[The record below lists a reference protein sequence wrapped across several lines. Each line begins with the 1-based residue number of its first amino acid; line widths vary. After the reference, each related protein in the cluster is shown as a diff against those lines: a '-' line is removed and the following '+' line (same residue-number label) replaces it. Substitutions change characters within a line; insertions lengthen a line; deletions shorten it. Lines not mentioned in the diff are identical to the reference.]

1 LKQREAVDANPFEI
15 RRKRIVTERG
25 QFGAFPEHQGVISPE
40 TTPGITAGQGQAS
53 GRSVRRPGASQ
64 HSFSRGFNRL
74 FAGTEQLSTLG
85 KIAFGSLWL
94 LVFAMPWEDAIT
106 ISGFGTSVRLI
117 GMVTL
122 GLGVL
127 AVVERG
133 RVRRPALG
141 HIVMAL
147 FVVLAVL
154 SYLWSLFPEG
164 TVIEAFSYVQ
174 LFTMVW
180 LIWELAP
187 GVQEQKHL
195 MRAYVFGT
203 FVSGIDTFYL
213 FLSHQESVYQ
223 RYAGAKLDA
232 NDLGLIMALSIPMSY
247 YLLIQSQGK
256 IVWVYRVHLILAGTT
271 ILLTASRGATLATVV
286 ALTIVPLTQAR
297 LGGRQRVALVLTVI
311 LLIGG
316 IIFFVPETSWERLAT
331 VPTEFEQGTFT
342 GRTIIWKAGWEI
354 FRAHP
359 FVGIGANAFRVIV
372 SRELGDPI
380 RTGAAD
386 PAPPAHNTFLS
397 VLVEQG
403 VLGFVVFCAMLGAL
417 ALSLRGMPPFPQRL
431 WIVSLAVWVVGVSS
445 LTWEMRKPTWF
456 FFGLLMAQC
465 GSISQMRRDA
475 QAFAHPRRSAL
486 PNSARIMGI
495 GISARKPGWSHFS

>member
-1 LKQREAVDANPFEI
+1 MEQ
-15 RRKRIVTERG
+15 G
-25 QFGAFPEHQGVISPE
+25 HSGAFPWHQGVIIPE
-40 TTPGITAGQGQAS
+40 TLPRVAPGQGRAP
-53 GRSVRRPGASQ
+53 GRNVRQQKTFRHPL
-64 HSFSRGFNRL
+64 SRGFNRL

-127 AVVERG
+127 AVVEGG

-147 FVVLAVL
+147 FVLLAVL
-154 SYLWSLFPEG
+154 SYLWSLYPEG
-164 TVIEAFSYVQ
+164 TLIEAFSYVQ
-174 LFTMVW
+174 LLTMVW

-187 GVQEQKHL
+187 GVEEQMHL

-203 FVSGIDTFYL
+203 FVSGIDTLYL

-247 YLLIQSQGK
+247 YLLIQNHGRM
-256 IVWVYRVHLILAGTT
+256 VWVYRVHLILAGTT

-286 ALTIVPLTQAR
+286 ALAIVPLTQAR

-316 IIFFVPETSWERLAT
+316 ILFFVPETSWERLAT

-372 SRELGDPI
+372 SRELAEPI
-380 RTGAAD
+380 RMGEAD

-403 VLGFVVFCAMLGAL
+403 VLGFAVFCGMLGAL
-417 ALSLRGMPPFPQRL
+417 AVSLRGMPPFPQRL

-465 GSISQMRRDA
+465 GSIAQMRCDA
-475 QAFAHPRRSAL
+475 RAFARLRQSAV
-486 PNSARIMGI
+486 PNSARIMGL
-495 GISARKPGWSHFS
+495 GISARKPGWPIFS

>member
-1 LKQREAVDANPFEI
+1 MEQ
-15 RRKRIVTERG
+15 G
-25 QFGAFPEHQGVISPE
+25 HGGAFPGLQGVIIPE
-40 TTPGITAGQGQAS
+40 TLPRVAPGQGRAP
-53 GRSVRRPGASQ
+53 GRSVRQQKTSR
-64 HSFSRGFNRL
+64 HSLSRGFNRL

-127 AVVERG
+127 AVVEGG

-147 FVVLAVL
+147 FVLLAVL
-154 SYLWSLFPEG
+154 SYLWSLYPEG
-164 TVIEAFSYVQ
+164 TLIEAFSYVQ
-174 LFTMVW
+174 LLTMVW

-187 GVQEQKHL
+187 GVEEQMHL

-203 FVSGIDTFYL
+203 FVSGIDTLYL

-247 YLLIQSQGK
+247 YLLIQNHGRM
-256 IVWVYRVHLILAGTT
+256 VWVYRVHLILAGTT

-286 ALTIVPLTQAR
+286 ALAIVPLTQAR

-316 IIFFVPETSWERLAT
+316 ILFFVPETSWERLAT

-372 SRELGDPI
+372 SRELAEPI
-380 RTGAAD
+380 RMGEAD

-403 VLGFVVFCAMLGAL
+403 VLGFAVFCGMLGAL
-417 ALSLRGMPPFPQRL
+417 AVSLRGMPPFPQRL

-465 GSISQMRRDA
+465 GSIAQMHRDPR
-475 QAFAHPRRSAL
+475 AFARSRQSAA
-486 PNSARIMGI
+486 PNSARIIGL
-495 GISARKPGWSHFS
+495 GISARKPGWPFFS

>member
-1 LKQREAVDANPFEI
+1 MEQELHGRFPRYQAAIVPGTI
-15 RRKRIVTERG
+15 RG
-25 QFGAFPEHQGVISPE
+25 FGAAERMRAPLKRQ
-40 TTPGITAGQGQAS
+40 
-53 GRSVRRPGASQ
+53 RSFGK
-64 HSFSRGFNRL
+64 RL
-74 FAGTEQLSTLG
+74 ARLLAGTEELSTLG

-94 LVFAMPWEDAIT
+94 LVFAMPWEDAVT
-106 ISGFGTSVRLI
+106 IPGFGTSVRLI

-122 GLGVL
+122 GLGTL
-127 AVVERG
+127 AIFERG
-133 RVRRPALG
+133 RIRKPAIG
-141 HIVMAL
+141 HVVMAL

-154 SYLWSLFPEG
+154 SFLWSLYPEG
-164 TVIEAFSYVQ
+164 TLIEAFSYVQ

-187 GVQEQKHL
+187 KVQEQMHL

-247 YLLIQSQGK
+247 YLLIQNQGR
-256 IVWVYRVHLILAGTT
+256 IVWVYRVQLILAGTT

-286 ALTIVPLTQAR
+286 ALAIIPLTQAR
-297 LGGRQRVALVLTVI
+297 LGGRQRVALLLTVI

-316 IIFFVPETSWERLAT
+316 ILFFVPDTSWERLAT

-359 FVGIGANAFRVIV
+359 FVGIGANAFRVMV
-372 SRELGDPI
+372 SRELAEPI
-380 RTGAAD
+380 RMGEAD

-403 VLGFVVFCAMLGAL
+403 ALGFAVFCGMLGAL
-417 ALSLRGMPPFPQRL
+417 AISLRGMPPFPQRL

-465 GSISQMRRDA
+465 GSIPQMLRDA
-475 QAFAHPRRSAL
+475 RTFARPRQNSIRA
-486 PNSARIMGI
+486 SARIMGL
-495 GISARKPGWSHFS
+495 GIAGQKVEWPLFS

>member
-1 LKQREAVDANPFEI
+1 
-15 RRKRIVTERG
+15 VTEASR
-25 QFGAFPEHQGVISPE
+25 FGAFPGYKSVTVPE
-40 TTPGITAGQGQAS
+40 PMRGYLVGQGRVVR
-53 GRSVRRPGASQ
+53 RSVRLPSKPRFSLSGR
-64 HSFSRGFNRL
+64 FSRL
-74 FAGTEQLSTLG
+74 FVGAERLSTLG

-106 ISGFGTSVRLI
+106 IPGFGTSVRLI

-122 GLGVL
+122 GLGAL
-127 AVVERG
+127 AILERG
-133 RVRRPALG
+133 KVRKPAIG
-141 HIVMAL
+141 HVVMAL
-147 FVVLAVL
+147 FVALAVL
-154 SYLWSLFPEG
+154 SFLWSLYPEG
-164 TVIEAFSYVQ
+164 TLIEAFSYLQ

-187 GVQEQKHL
+187 AMQEQMHL

-203 FVSGIDTFYL
+203 FVSGIDTIYL

-247 YLLIQSQGK
+247 YLLIQNRGHM
-256 IVWVYRVHLILAGTT
+256 VWVYRIHLILSGTT

-286 ALTIVPLTQAR
+286 ALAIVPLTQAR
-297 LGGRQRVALVLTVI
+297 LGARQRLALLLTVI

-316 IIFFVPETSWERLAT
+316 ILFFVPETSWERLAT
-331 VPTEFEQGTFT
+331 LPTEFEQGTFT

-354 FRAHP
+354 FRVHP
-359 FVGIGANAFRVIV
+359 FFGIGANAFRVMV
-372 SRELGDPI
+372 SRELTDPI
-380 RTGAAD
+380 RMGEAD

-403 VLGFVVFCAMLGAL
+403 VFGFVVFCGMLGAL
-417 ALSLRGMPPFPQRL
+417 AISLRGMPPFPQRL

-465 GSISQMRRDA
+465 GSIFEMRRDA
-475 QAFAHPRRSAL
+475 RAFAHMRFRTAPV
-486 PNSARIMGI
+486 SARIMGI
-495 GISARKPGWSHFS
+495 GISASKPG

>member
-1 LKQREAVDANPFEI
+1 M
-15 RRKRIVTERG
+15 TEQG
-25 QFGAFPEHQGVISPE
+25 QFSTFPGHRRVIVPE
-40 TTPGITAGQGQAS
+40 AMPRFSAGQRRVV
-53 GRSVRRPGASQ
+53 GRGLRRPSKSLSSVSG
-64 HSFSRGFNRL
+64 GFGRL
-74 FAGTEQLSTLG
+74 FAGTEKLSTLG

-141 HIVMAL
+141 HVIMAL

-164 TVIEAFSYVQ
+164 TLIEAFSYVQ
-174 LFTMVW
+174 LLTMVW

-187 GVQEQKHL
+187 GVQEQMHL

-247 YLLIQSQGK
+247 YLLIQQPGRM
-256 IVWVYRVHLILAGTT
+256 VWVYRVHLILAGTT

-297 LGGRQRVALVLTVI
+297 LGGRQRIALLLTVI

-316 IIFFVPETSWERLAT
+316 VLFFVPETSWERLST

-372 SRELGDPI
+372 SRELAEPI
-380 RTGAAD
+380 RMGEAD

-403 VLGFVVFCAMLGAL
+403 VLGFAVFCGLLGAL
-417 ALSLRGMPPFPQRL
+417 AVSLRGMPPFPQRL

-475 QAFAHPRRSAL
+475 RAFARPGKSST
-486 PNSARIMGI
+486 PSSARIMGA
-495 GISARKPGWSHFS
+495 GISAPGTRWRFLPGNLFRA

>member
-1 LKQREAVDANPFEI
+1 MGREAG
-15 RRKRIVTERG
+15 RG
-25 QFGAFPEHQGVISPE
+25 MRVPSKPQRSL
-40 TTPGITAGQGQAS
+40 S
-53 GRSVRRPGASQ
+53 GRFAG
-64 HSFSRGFNRL
+64 L
-74 FAGTEQLSTLG
+74 LAGTEQLSTLG

-117 GMVTL
+117 GMVTV

-127 AVVERG
+127 AIIECG
-133 RVRRPALG
+133 KVRKPALG
-141 HIVMAL
+141 HVVMAM
-147 FVVLAVL
+147 FVVSAVL
-154 SYLWSLFPEG
+154 SFLWSLFPEG
-164 TVIEAFSYVQ
+164 TLIEAFSYVQ

-187 GVQEQKHL
+187 GVQEQMHL

-247 YLLIQSQGK
+247 YLLIQNQGK
-256 IVWVYRVHLILAGTT
+256 MVWVYRVHLILAGTT

-311 LLIGG
+311 LLIVG
-316 IIFFVPETSWERLAT
+316 ILFFVPETSWERLAT

-372 SRELGDPI
+372 SRELAEPI
-380 RTGAAD
+380 RTGDAD

-403 VLGFVVFCAMLGAL
+403 ILGFAVFCGMLCAL
-417 ALSLRGMPPFPQRL
+417 AVSLRGMPPFPQRL

-465 GSISQMRRDA
+465 GSIPQMQRDA
-475 QAFAHPRRSAL
+475 QAYARPRQSTV
-486 PNSARIMGI
+486 PKSARIMGL
-495 GISARKPGWSHFS
+495 GISARKPGWSFFS

>member
-1 LKQREAVDANPFEI
+1 MEQ
-15 RRKRIVTERG
+15 G
-25 QFGAFPEHQGVISPE
+25 HGGAFPGRQGVIIPE
-40 TTPGITAGQGQAS
+40 TMPRVAPGQGRAP
-53 GRSVRRPGASQ
+53 GRSVRRQKTSP
-64 HSFSRGFNRL
+64 HSLSRGFNRL

-122 GLGVL
+122 GLGAL
-127 AVVERG
+127 AIFERG
-133 RVRRPALG
+133 KIRRPAIG

-154 SYLWSLFPEG
+154 SYLWSLYPEG
-164 TVIEAFSYVQ
+164 TLIEAFSYVQ
-174 LFTMVW
+174 LFTLVW

-187 GVQEQKHL
+187 GVQEQMHL

-247 YLLIQSQGK
+247 YLLIQNRGRM
-256 IVWVYRVHLILAGTT
+256 VWVYRVQLILAGTT

-286 ALTIVPLTQAR
+286 ALAIVPLTQAR

-316 IIFFVPETSWERLAT
+316 ILFFVPETSWERLAT

-372 SRELGDPI
+372 SREMAEPI
-380 RTGAAD
+380 RMGEAD

-403 VLGFVVFCAMLGAL
+403 VLGFAVFCGMLGAL
-417 ALSLRGMPPFPQRL
+417 AVSLRGMPPFPQRL

-465 GSISQMRRDA
+465 GSIPQMRRDVK
-475 QAFAHPRRSAL
+475 AFARQRQRAV
-486 PNSARIMGI
+486 PNSARIMGL
-495 GISARKPGWSHFS
+495 GISARKPGWSFFS

>member
-1 LKQREAVDANPFEI
+1 MI
-15 RRKRIVTERG
+15 ERG
-25 QFGAFPEHQGVISPE
+25 QSGGFAEYPGAIAPEMMRAFA
-40 TTPGITAGQGQAS
+40 AGQRRAA
-53 GRSVRRPGASQ
+53 GRSLRAPSKPQRSIRAR
-64 HSFSRGFNRL
+64 FALLFRGID
-74 FAGTEQLSTLG
+74 QLSTLG
-85 KIAFGSLWL
+85 RVAFGSLWL

-122 GLGVL
+122 ALGAL
-127 AVVERG
+127 AIFERG
-133 RVRRPALG
+133 KVRRPAVG
-141 HIVMAL
+141 HVVMVL
-147 FVVLAVL
+147 FVL
-154 SYLWSLFPEG
+154 SATLTYLWSLYPEG
-164 TVIEAFSYVQ
+164 TLVEAFSYVQ
-174 LFTMVW
+174 LLTMVW

-187 GVQEQKHL
+187 RVQEQMHL
-195 MRAYVFGT
+195 MRAFVFGT
-203 FVSGIDTFYL
+203 FVSGIDTLYL

-247 YLLIQSQGK
+247 YLLIQNHGRM
-256 IVWVYRVHLILAGTT
+256 VWVYRVQLILAGTT

-286 ALTIVPLTQAR
+286 ASAIVPLTLAR
-297 LGGRQRVALVLTVI
+297 LRGRQRLALLLTVVF
-311 LLIGG
+311 LIGG
-316 IIFFVPETSWERLAT
+316 ILFFVPETSWERLAT
-331 VPTEFEQGTFT
+331 LPAEFEQGTFT

-359 FVGIGANAFRVIV
+359 FFGIGANAFRVIV
-372 SRELGDPI
+372 SRELEEPI
-380 RTGAAD
+380 RMGEAD

-403 VLGFVVFCAMLGAL
+403 VVGFSVFCGLLGAL
-417 ALSLRGMPPFPQRL
+417 AVSLRGMPPFPQRL

-465 GSISQMRRDA
+465 GSISQMQRHTK
-475 QAFAHPRRSAL
+475 AFALPRTSLFTLPRASRGLEFPRANRDGRSS
-486 PNSARIMGI
+486 PEQFSG
-495 GISARKPGWSHFS
+495 PGSST

>member
-1 LKQREAVDANPFEI
+1 M
-15 RRKRIVTERG
+15 TEQG
-25 QFGAFPEHQGVISPE
+25 QFSAFPEHQGVTIPE
-40 TTPGITAGQGQAS
+40 AMRGFAAGQGRAQ
-53 GRSVRRPGASQ
+53 GRSLRRPGS
-64 HSFSRGFNRL
+64 SRSSIGGQLARL
-74 FAGTEQLSTLG
+74 LAGTEQLSTLG

-133 RVRRPALG
+133 KVRRPALG

-154 SYLWSLFPEG
+154 SFLWSLYPEG
-164 TVIEAFSYVQ
+164 TLIETFSYVQ

-187 GVQEQKHL
+187 GVQEQMHL

-247 YLLIQSQGK
+247 YLLIQNHGRM
-256 IVWVYRVHLILAGTT
+256 VWVYRVHLILAGTT
-271 ILLTASRGATLATVV
+271 ILLTASRGATLATIV

-297 LGGRQRVALVLTVI
+297 LGGRQRVALLLTVI

-316 IIFFVPETSWERLAT
+316 ILFFVPETSWERLAT

-342 GRTIIWKAGWEI
+342 GRTTIWKAGWEI

-372 SRELGDPI
+372 SRELAEPI
-380 RTGAAD
+380 RMGEAD

-403 VLGFVVFCAMLGAL
+403 VLGFAVFCVMLGSL
-417 ALSLRGMPPFPQRL
+417 PVSLRGMPPFPQRL

-465 GSISQMRRDA
+465 GSIPQMQRDVK
-475 QAFAHPRRSAL
+475 AFARPRQNAAL
-486 PNSARIMGI
+486 NSARIMGL
-495 GISARKPGWSHFS
+495 GISARKQGWSLFS